1 MTMALNP
8 LRSGILGGSRT
19 RDLRLRPE
27 ATRRQKSQRIN
38 TYISKG
44 HYLRIPWPAAEIRHD
59 DRIIRIDMSHSSPEP
74 FVASPSS
81 PNNSLKQHSRYTYR
95 QLQLLRQGS
104 TASPLRV
111 IAHID
116 LDAFYAQC
124 EMVRL
129 QTPRE
134 TPLAVRQWDS
144 LIAINYPARSFGI
157 TRMISAKE
165 ATKLCPDIVLQHVAT
180 FREGEGGKWAYRDDA
195 FRKISTDKV
204 CLDPYRAESRKILKV
219 MKDELTRWYEGLVDA
234 ETGLGPQAQIQ
245 QAALE
250 KASVDEVFVDLSPL
264 VYGLLLQRYP
274 ELRTEIQSDDRVTRL
289 PRPPTTAL
297 EWDPKDGLIDLDPNE
312 TEFDDP
318 EWDDIAMLLGAE
330 LVRSLR
336 NAVWEKL
343 NYTCSAGVA
352 RNKMMAKLG
361 SSTHKP
367 NKQTIVRNRAVQN
380 FLGGFKFTKIRML
393 GGKLGDQ
400 VSAQFGTEQVS
411 DLLAVP
417 LEQFRAKLD
426 DDTAA
431 WLYNIIRGDD
441 RSEVNPRTQIKSMLS
456 AKSFRPSINSVDQAD
471 RWLRIFAADIYGR
484 LVEDGVLENRRRP
497 KTISL
502 HHRQGPQV
510 YSRQSP
516 IPGSSPMDED
526 LLFELAKTLLRQV
539 VVDGRAWPCANLS
552 LGVGSFEDGV
562 AKNQAIESF
571 LLRGEQAKRVGH
583 SKREAGAPDLRE
595 FQLTTEKR
603 RKLDDNNGIRRFF
616 GQPSGAA
623 TKPHADEHEETVIGP
638 TGESPGTSSSMPR
651 SPQVVPGLYTCDKCN
666 KPIPEVEKDEH
677 DDWHF
682 AKDLENQERQ
692 AARDSSQAPHPS
704 SNAGPANARG
714 KNSRNTRDKP
724 EKGQMR
730 LRFG

>member
-1 MTMALNP
+1 M
-8 LRSGILGGSRT
+8 
-19 RDLRLRPE
+19 
-27 ATRRQKSQRIN
+27 
-38 TYISKG
+38 
-44 HYLRIPWPAAEIRHD
+44 
-59 DRIIRIDMSHSSPEP
+59 
-74 FVASPSS
+74 
-81 PNNSLKQHSRYTYR
+81 KQHSRYTYR

-104 TASPLRV
+104 TASPLRT

-144 LIAINYPARSFGI
+144 LIAINYSARDFGV
-157 TRMISAKE
+157 TRMISAKD
-165 ATKLCPDIVLQHVAT
+165 AKQLCPDIILQHVAT

-195 FRKISTDKV
+195 FHKMSTDKV

-219 MKDELTRWYEGLVDA
+219 MKEELARWHEGLINS
-234 ETGLGPQAQIQ
+234 ETGLGPQFQIQ
-245 QAALE
+245 PAALE

-274 ELRTEIQSDDRVTRL
+274 ELRAETQSDDRVTPL

-297 EWDPKDGLIDLDPNE
+297 EWDPEDGLIDLDKNE

-318 EWDDIAMLLGAE
+318 DWDDVAMLLGAE

-336 NAVWEKL
+336 NAVWQVL
-343 NYTCSAGVA
+343 SYTCSAGVA

-367 NKQTIVRNRAVQN
+367 NRQTIVRNRAVQN

-411 DLLAVP
+411 DLLAVS

-497 KTISL
+497 KTIAL
-502 HHRQGPQV
+502 HHRQGAQV
-510 YSRQSP
+510 YSRQNP
-516 IPGSSPMDED
+516 IPGSSPIDEN
-526 LLFELAKTLLRQV
+526 LLFDLGKTLLRQV

-552 LGVGSFEDGV
+552 LSVASFEDGV

-583 SKREAGAPDLRE
+583 VAKELEAAEPRESQPPA
-595 FQLTTEKR
+595 EKR
-603 RKLDDNNGIRRFF
+603 RKIDDNGIRRFF
-616 GQPSGAA
+616 AQPSG
-623 TKPHADEHEETVIGP
+623 TTNNVQVDEREPTTMGPKEDSADPYPPVP
-638 TGESPGTSSSMPR
+638 P
-651 SPQVVPGLYTCDKCN
+651 SPQVIPGLYTCDRCSKS
-666 KPIPEVEKDEH
+666 IPETEKDEH

-682 AKDLENQERQ
+682 AKDLEIQDIQ
-692 AARDSSQAPHPS
+692 AARTASQVPQQS
-704 SNAGPANARG
+704 SNAGPSNSRS
-714 KNSRNTRDKP
+714 KNSRINRDKP

-730 LRFG
+730 LKFG